1 MIWSY
6 FDDSSDDKRSEYFAA
21 GGVYASENHWLR
33 FESEWIEATK
43 HLKEPF
49 RSTDCECQHGQFQ
62 GWDKPDCDALMARLV
77 GIVVEHN
84 IGGFGAVVP
93 IADFRVVFPQLDH
106 TVAPYLLAVE
116 HTILNMARMAAM
128 FHDNVEFWFELG
140 TAPQARI
147 DEIFFRLKNTECWEY
162 RDRLWATHGADKRLN
177 QLQAADLVARETVK
191 HCLNRGIRPMRKPF
205 ERMKSRVGFLLWN
218 REVLEHIRE
227 RNWPDN
233 PAALACWSE
242 TDDNPARPDGFYGEG
257 WW

>member
-1 MIWSY
+1 MGVVSSLPAGPGEISRVELRSSFASGARGSRSANVRHLHVMIWSY

-191 HCLNRGIRPMRKPF
+191 HC
-205 ERMKSRVGFLLWN
+205 S
-218 REVLEHIRE
+218 
-227 RNWPDN
+227 
-233 PAALACWSE
+233 
-242 TDDNPARPDGFYGEG
+242 
-257 WW
+257 